1 MYSYQPLGPNPKP
14 EVQAQTNSPVKK
26 DGALA
31 AASGSQRVFQTQCFD
46 GKLLVQ
52 DLSRSTLVF
61 LIMVVMCACGLPCIL
76 VSCTEMLDSC

>member
-31 AASGSQRVFQTQCFD
+31 AASGSQRVFHCRYFFSS
-46 GKLLVQ
+46 LL
-52 DLSRSTLVF
+52 LLWLV
-61 LIMVVMCACGLPCIL
+61 LLMLMIVVGR
-76 VSCTEMLDSC
+76 VFV